1 MAWLLVGSVPGILIA
16 SKFTVRIPDD
26 VLRLGLAGVLALSGL
41 KLLEVP
47 DAKWVLGVGIVLVLG
62 GLCAYALSAWV
73 ARPRSAT
80 ARSFD

>member
-47 DAKWVLGVGIVLVLG
+47 EAKWILGVGIVLVLG
-62 GLCAYALSAWV
+62 GLCAYALNAWL
-73 ARPRSAT
+73 ARPRPAP